1 MGWHCQV
8 SLQMISYLVL
18 ATGLAHHLVD
28 EAQRQSGVVE
38 ELLSLKARAI
48 ARPPY
53 IGRVSALSLLCHWS
67 VPKG

>member
-48 ARPPY
+48 ADSPT
-53 IGRVSALSLLCHWS
+53 
-67 VPKG
+67 